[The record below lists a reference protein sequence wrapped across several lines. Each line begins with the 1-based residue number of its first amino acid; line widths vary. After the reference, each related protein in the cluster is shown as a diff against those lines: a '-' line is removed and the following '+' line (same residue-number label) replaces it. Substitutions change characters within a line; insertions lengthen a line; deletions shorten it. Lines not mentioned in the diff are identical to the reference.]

1 MVTTSLISMR
11 ALLAFLLCLGLSLAA
26 VGASLPYNESADPH
40 VDLQRALVDAQ
51 NQHKDVLIIFGANW
65 CEDCRDLDKA
75 MHGSSATLIDS
86 RFVVVKVNVGNFNR
100 NLDLAEHYGNPIRNG
115 IPAAV
120 VVSPTDQVLY
130 STKAGEL
137 ANARRL
143 GEGGIHEFFSKV
155 LPAPH

>member
-1 MVTTSLISMR
+1 MR
-11 ALLAFLLCLGLSLAA
+11 AVLPFLTCMGLALAA
-26 VGASLPYNESADPH
+26 FAANPPYDETGDPRAE
-40 VDLQRALVDAQ
+40 LQRALVDAQ
-51 NQHKDVLIIFGANW
+51 NQHKDVLIVFGANW

-75 MHGSSATLIDS
+75 MRGSSAGLIDS

-100 NLDLAEHYGNPIRNG
+100 NLDLAAHYGNPIRNG

-143 GEGGIHEFFSKV
+143 GESGIYDFFSKV
-155 LPAPH
+155 LPTQH